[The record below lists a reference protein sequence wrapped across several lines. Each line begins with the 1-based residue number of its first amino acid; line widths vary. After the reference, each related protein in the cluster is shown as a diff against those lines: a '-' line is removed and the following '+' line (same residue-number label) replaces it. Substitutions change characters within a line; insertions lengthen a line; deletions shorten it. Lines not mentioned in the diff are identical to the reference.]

1 VGIINTMYFGPKY
14 LTMLQSGPDR
24 SSLPHNL
31 AQL

>member
-1 VGIINTMYFGPKY
+1 MYFGTKY

-24 SSLPHNL
+24 SSLPHNS